1 MAVGLP
7 NRALSEEEKK
17 REQSNAPRLGMV
29 PNTAATTPASGDAN
43 APKLGMV
50 ASAAADTPAS
60 SNVSDKTIADEYEN
74 KADAGSVWRG
84 NPNNKSFGLSVVP
97 TADKAPATI
106 APSNGGRGFGMP
118 NAPTR
123 GWGERQERES
133 LLRDASTAYKG
144 SQNGQLTAKQME
156 LRAGIIGADDKYKND
171 QYTTQVN
178 AASQL
183 AQSQMAQ
190 DGANQRDVLGESGSD
205 SRLDKQ
211 LGFDAEKL
219 KSDAA
224 MSQQKLGFD
233 AQKAQA
239 TLDVNRYNADTARMK
254 AETGQEALERKG
266 QLTEVQRNDR
276 IGHYKL
282 KANSLDGAL
291 ELADGMIANTDGLAG
306 NTGGLWSTY
315 VMNVNDTSKKFNS
328 DRKALLS
335 QAFLSN
341 ADLLSGVLTD
351 MDAKELKNAFGNLQ
365 DTTISEEDYAN
376 NLVKARD
383 LMQKIRDITD
393 ERYQDV
399 IPYMDNGGGNAA
411 ASDKNNEQG
420 DIEFNQ

>member
-1 MAVGLP
+1 MATETANVS
-7 NRALSEEEKK
+7 LSEEEKK
-17 REQSNAPRLGMV
+17 RREKL
-29 PNTAATTPASGDAN
+29 DAN

-60 SNVSDKTIADEYEN
+60 SNISDKTIADEYEN

-84 NPNNKSFGLSVVP
+84 NPDNKSFGLSVVP

-123 GWGERQERES
+123 GWSERQERES

-190 DGANQRDVLGESGSD
+190 DGANQRAVLGESGSD
-205 SRLDKQ
+205 NRLNTQ
-211 LGFDAEKL
+211 LGFNAEKL
-219 KSDAA
+219 KSDAELT
-224 MSQQKLGFD
+224 QQKLGID
-233 AQKAQA
+233 AQKAKEVM
-239 TLDVNRYNADTARMK
+239 DVNRYNADTARMK
-254 AETGQEALERKG
+254 AETGQESLEKKG
-266 QLTEVQRNDR
+266 KLTESQRNER
-276 IGHYKL
+276 IGEYQRTSS
-282 KANSLDGAL
+282 SLDSAL
-291 ELADGMIANTDGLAG
+291 ELADGMLANTDGLAG
-306 NTGGLWSTY
+306 NIGLASTY
-315 VMNVNDTSKKFNS
+315 TPNFKEGTRKFNS

-335 QAFLSN
+335 QAFLANS
-341 ADLLSGVLTD
+341 DLLSGVLTD

-365 DTTISEEDYAN
+365 DTTISEEDYAK
-376 NLVKARD
+376 NLAKARGMLQD
-383 LMQKIRDITD
+383 LRSSTD
-393 ERYQDV
+393 SRYQDV
-399 IPYMDNGGGNAA
+399 IPYINNKDGNAA
-411 ASDKNNEQG
+411 ASVDENKEQG
-420 DIEFNQ
+420 DSIFGGL